1 MLLCWI
7 EVSHLLMILFTCQ
20 TIKYQSS
27 EPQIQEKGKYPSD
40 KRKSWIYES
49 GMGGVLM
56 ENNNIR
62 KENIKNDE
70 QMNTEKCI
78 SSVTRK

>member
-1 MLLCWI
+1 
-7 EVSHLLMILFTCQ
+7 
-20 TIKYQSS
+20 
-27 EPQIQEKGKYPSD
+27 
-40 KRKSWIYES
+40 
-49 GMGGVLM
+49 MGGVLM

-70 QMNTEKCI
+70 QMNTEKGV